1 MSKAFITRN
10 LGVGLITLLIALVS
24 GGLLYLRGDQLGLNT
39 PALKIVVWIV
49 SMVGVIWLLNLIRDV
64 KQGTPPQKVP
74 NAFRGKA
81 LSSEEPSYFWA
92 LKSRARRRYG
102 YFWRFKVRILLV
114 TGKKALVEAI
124 APGLTT
130 QHWLEGHRTLLLWG
144 GSLHTE
150 PDAAQLAALRRLRR
164 FRPLNGIVWA
174 LTEQQSAQPVWMD
187 KALRMLQKQAQQLHW
202 QAPVYLWQVCHSL
215 WSQAGRVTQA
225 VGCFLPERCTPD
237 RVETQLR

>member
-1 MSKAFITRN
+1 
-10 LGVGLITLLIALVS
+10 LI
-24 GGLLYLRGDQLGLNT
+24 GLLGSTAWEFIRQNKVQQPFRPETAQAETRLSQSALILNELGDRLH
-39 PALKIVVWIV
+39 
-49 SMVGVIWLLNLIRDV
+49 
-64 KQGTPPQKVP
+64 
-74 NAFRGKA
+74 
-81 LSSEEPSYFWA
+81 
-92 LKSRARRRYG
+92 RRYG
-102 YFWRFKVRILLV
+102 MFWGYKVRILLLV
-114 TGKKALVEAI
+114 GEAEQVEAI

-215 WSQAGRVTQA
+215 WSQEGRVTQA

-237 RVETQLR
+237 IVEAQLQQL